1 MTGGALGGSGD
12 RVSGPS
18 PQEAGAESGGSL
30 GRASFL
36 FQGEKQHYVSFD
48 GKDSVWRKTDRE
60 GNTVGGRDAVG
71 EPWAGPVPLG
81 GRPSA
86 GRGACVGRFCGLLP
100 FSQNKQHS
108 GQLRVGGRRCCDT
121 GLVVVLTAAMGS
133 RCRHCHF
140 AEEKMGPGVTCQ
152 EGAGLGFEQGLADPK
167 GTLGDYAGE
176 WRSG

>member
-1 MTGGALGGSGD
+1 MFLLMGKILCGGKLIVKGTLL
-12 RVSGPS
+12 
-18 PQEAGAESGGSL
+18 GAEMRLESPG
-30 GRASFL
+30 
-36 FQGEKQHYVSFD
+36 QGQC
-48 GKDSVWRKTDRE
+48 
-60 GNTVGGRDAVG
+60 
-71 EPWAGPVPLG
+71 PWEAGPVQ
-81 GRPSA
+81 

-152 EGAGLGFEQGLADPK
+152 EGAGLGFEQGLADPE